1 MLAEHATTGGYP
13 RLLETISS
21 ERSTLAQ
28 LRPGSKIQFVPVTLE
43 EADQINTIYITEQDK
58 TLDTLEATLLD
69 KS

>member
-1 MLAEHATTGGYP
+1 
-13 RLLETISS
+13 
-21 ERSTLAQ
+21 LAQ

-43 EADQINTIYITEQDK
+43 EADQINTIYYTEQEK